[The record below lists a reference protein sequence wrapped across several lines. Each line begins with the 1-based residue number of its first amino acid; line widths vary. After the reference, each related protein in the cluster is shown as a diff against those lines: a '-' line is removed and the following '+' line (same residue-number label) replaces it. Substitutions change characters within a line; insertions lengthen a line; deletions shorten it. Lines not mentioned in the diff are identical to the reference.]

1 MKSIAASALFVLL
14 AIGSATTG
22 VAALPSAGPDSA
34 GHLARDSSS
43 GTASNTPAAANRT
56 LATALDSYN
65 CPRIS
70 VSYQDS
76 STPEPL
82 SVGFQYPEYHADSGE
97 FTCSGR
103 RGESEYAVVSTTNS
117 YGFYYNL
124 AYDGTDC
131 TMKIIHESL
140 DGSPYDGKYLRP
152 SILPGYQDYL
162 TYDADVAAI
171 HCELDVAKKTL
182 VLKDNINGY
191 RYGLGKIA
199 NPSEGYCTNA
209 YYIDV
214 DENFVT
220 FNVGG
225 DCYPA

>member
-1 MKSIAASALFVLL
+1 MLNE
-14 AIGSATTG
+14 
-22 VAALPSAGPDSA
+22 GPDSV

-43 GTASNTPAAANRT
+43 GTASNTPAGTRAALNLYPCSLVDLHPVSAANRT

-140 DGSPYDGKYLRP
+140 DGSPYDG
-152 SILPGYQDYL
+152 
-162 TYDADVAAI
+162 
-171 HCELDVAKKTL
+171 E
-182 VLKDNINGY
+182 
-191 RYGLGKIA
+191 
-199 NPSEGYCTNA
+199 
-209 YYIDV
+209 
-214 DENFVT
+214 
-220 FNVGG
+220 
-225 DCYPA
+225 